1 MTTTSPDVR
10 FHLDVWAV
18 CYRPVQVGWK
28 RSLAACITWGLAVL
42 GLSPLITHLITMRF
56 LAFSVV
62 SVDLWIED
70 KFQES
75 LQLSWRSGP
84 EKTVLRADENGAFR
98 LMLHHRARV
107 RTLADTVI
115 DVIGCTGF
123 RHQGAQSFSS
133 PGVKLE
139 FVAGENLRGKAKT
152 GKQTLVHKRATI
164 APTAPS
170 HFLDMRTWTKGLCWR
185 SDEWEK
191 MCQKLDDRSG
201 CLPEGTRK
209 ISSADHHLKVSICFN
224 YF

>member
-1 MTTTSPDVR
+1 M
-10 FHLDVWAV
+10 
-18 CYRPVQVGWK
+18 
-28 RSLAACITWGLAVL
+28 
-42 GLSPLITHLITMRF
+42 
-56 LAFSVV
+56 
-62 SVDLWIED
+62 
-70 KFQES
+70 
-75 LQLSWRSGP
+75 QLSWRSGP

-170 HFLDMRTWTKGLCWR
+170 HFLDMRT
-185 SDEWEK
+185 
-191 MCQKLDDRSG
+191 
-201 CLPEGTRK
+201 
-209 ISSADHHLKVSICFN
+209 
-224 YF
+224 